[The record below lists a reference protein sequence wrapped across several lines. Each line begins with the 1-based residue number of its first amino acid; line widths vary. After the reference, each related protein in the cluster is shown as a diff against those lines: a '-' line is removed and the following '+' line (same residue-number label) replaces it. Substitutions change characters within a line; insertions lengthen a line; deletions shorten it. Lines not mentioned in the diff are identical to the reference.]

1 MTNVFPS
8 WHKPN
13 LVLLVLRWGGC
24 GYFWLVQILE
34 KSWQGLLPW
43 SPSKS
48 KDVDGKSNGWNFQF
62 NPHLPSSLWMLRAS
76 VVPSIY
82 AAPAFVQCLTFVAF
96 PDPPY
101 GTESQLLS
109 ELTLDS
115 RLMGCGFRCPPACA
129 HEWRQNPFWGC
140 IHGVGKLHVYI
151 PFDLQ
156 IPGMELPRW
165 YSLWWNKVLN
175 GEGLPNW
182 PKSKHKHGPW
192 RNRGRQS
199 PDPFIAYV

>member
-101 GTESQLLS
+101 GTECQLLS

-115 RLMGCGFRCPPACA
+115 GLMGCGFLLPVPMS
-129 HEWRQNPFWGC
+129 GGK
-140 IHGVGKLHVYI
+140 IHSEVVSMGLGNSMSIFPSTFKSLAWSS
-151 PFDLQ
+151 PW
-156 IPGMELPRW
+156 W

-192 RNRGRQS
+192 RNRRRQS

>member
-1 MTNVFPS
+1 MLDSAGMTNVFPS

-43 SPSKS
+43 SSSKS

-115 RLMGCGFRCPPACA
+115 GLMGCGFLLPVPMS
-129 HEWRQNPFWGC
+129 GGK
-140 IHGVGKLHVYI
+140 IHSEVVSMGLGNSMSIFPSTFK
-151 PFDLQ
+151 
-156 IPGMELPRW
+156 
-165 YSLWWNKVLN
+165 SLAW
-175 GEGLPNW
+175 
-182 PKSKHKHGPW
+182 S
-192 RNRGRQS
+192 S
-199 PDPFIAYV
+199 PDDILYDETRYWMERVCRTDQNLNINTAHGGTGDASLLIPL